1 MPNIIFICV
10 CVYIYT
16 YIQIYTH
23 IHRSYIYDLSSRYF
37 DQERPLNFIMTGVRK
52 LQEAEGW
59 DIFLQW
65 SCNSLNRN
73 LKAYYRPGTP
83 AVHVW
88 VGVEISC

>member
-1 MPNIIFICV
+1 
-10 CVYIYT
+10 VYIYIHT
-16 YIQIYTH
+16 YT
-23 IHRSYIYDLSSRYF
+23 YIYDLSSRYF
-37 DQERPLNFIMTGVRK
+37 GQERPLNFIMTGVRK

-59 DIFLQW
+59 DISLQW